1 MTIEQFQI
9 QVSQL
14 NLSDNDVLVVHAED
28 YFNVQKNIVALC
40 EELRGALPG
49 RKMVV
54 LPSGM
59 GLSGLDQATLK
70 SLLNAD

>member
-1 MTIEQFQI
+1 MTIEDFQI
-9 QVSQL
+9 QVSHL
-14 NLSDNDVLVVHAED
+14 NLNDDDVLAVHVDD
-28 YFNVQKNIVALC
+28 YFNVQKNISALC

-59 GLSGLDQATLK
+59 DLSGVDQTTLK
-70 SLLNAD
+70 SLINE

>member
-1 MTIEQFQI
+1 MTIEEFQI

-14 NLSDNDVLVVHAED
+14 NLNDGDVLVVHVDD
-28 YFNVQKNIVALC
+28 YFNVQKNIQSLC

-54 LPSGM
+54 LPTGM
-59 GLSGLDQATLK
+59 ELSWVDQTTLK
-70 SLLNAD
+70 SLIQ